1 MSLDDQYCTINA
13 EIVAEYLERRSMP
26 KFAKFVLY
34 LSDNSRATYWES
46 QEWKARFEF
55 PTKSMP
61 RTAASTGFT
70 CSAWCPKR
78 SGADARN
85 L

>member
-46 QEWKARFEF
+46 QEWKARFE
-55 PTKSMP
+55 SMRDRLGKYEPDVLP
-61 RTAASTGFT
+61 REPEPESHESSWTG
-70 CSAWCPKR
+70 
-78 SGADARN
+78 D
-85 L
+85 